1 MKQYHIYHCTQAGV
15 RFTET
20 ENQPRIYAGFVEADS
35 IEEAFQRSQNGGKY
49 NSTNVSEA
57 LPWNLN
63 NPCRSTSVGDVIQSD
78 EGFYMVCGIGF
89 RLLDETSKNDS
100 ELNKLESQSYEG

>member
-1 MKQYHIYHCTQAGV
+1 MEQYHIYHCTQAGV

-20 ENQPRIYAGFVEADS
+20 ENQPRVYAGFVQADS
-35 IEEAFQRSQNGGKY
+35 LEEAYMLSQNQGDGD
-49 NSTNVSEA
+49 V
-57 LPWNLN
+57 WNAV